1 MPLTSTF
8 IPSPAD
14 VERYK
19 RLRGL
24 ARDLNHRIVQTI
36 PREAIPQVAEAI
48 GVLHGG
54 VLVLE
59 SEEESNV
66 LMDCCLYD
74 WIPEGKNLV
83 EKYAE
88 NHPPAPGTEEQELF
102 IMDMGLSQTPL
113 DAAYAIRTL
122 PLGQFW
128 MTSGAGLPTGSGAIK
143 NAMDRLSKQRLLEEG
158 RFTEPHKVALV
169 FVRTLLESGASQHVA
184 YETVE
189 NQRRQ
194 EFHSEFDGADLPQQ
208 KMSAYA
214 PSRNSPCPC
223 GSEKR
228 YKRCCGA
235 RV

>member
-74 WIPEGKNLV
+74 WIQEGKNLV

-88 NHPPAPGTEEQELF
+88 NHPPCKPNT
-102 IMDMGLSQTPL
+102 GLW
-113 DAAYAIRTL
+113 
-122 PLGQFW
+122 F
-128 MTSGAGLPTGSGAIK
+128 
-143 NAMDRLSKQRLLEEG
+143 
-158 RFTEPHKVALV
+158 
-169 FVRTLLESGASQHVA
+169 
-184 YETVE
+184 
-189 NQRRQ
+189 
-194 EFHSEFDGADLPQQ
+194 
-208 KMSAYA
+208 
-214 PSRNSPCPC
+214 RNPVC
-223 GSEKR
+223 R
-228 YKRCCGA
+228 A
-235 RV
+235 RVPISWTYCRPKNSSSWIWV